1 MMTFILVIHSITCV
15 LLVLTI
21 LMQSG
26 RGGGLTEQF
35 ASAESVF
42 GAQTSSFMVRTTSIA
57 ATVFFIT
64 SLTLALMSAG
74 QERSLMANNSV
85 AAAKVKK
92 LSDVQ
97 IPAEPV
103 KEAVDAAASMNA
115 TLPSEVSAVTQ
126 PEAVPAL
133 SVPDAQVPV
142 ATNTQQ

>member
-1 MMTFILVIHSITCV
+1 MTFILVIHSITCV